1 MYMIVHC
8 KHEGCYLDRQN
19 DKIDSSGYRICPITI
34 NPPKIFVFE
43 SKIEAKEFFSEYM
56 NDVDVVDQRCRV
68 GQVNNGLDE
77 EINHIDHC
85 TCGII
90 ELDEEDGQ
98 PILFYNAKHQ
108 IFLLEPGPQVFMPT
122 HEIKINTSNL
132 NLINSFI
139 RNEKLLDTEQK
150 RRYVELGKR
159 CEKQLN
165 NSKNN
170 KKS

>member
-1 MYMIVHC
+1 MSCSSKSTYMIVHC

-19 DKIDSSGYRICPITI
+19 DKLDSSGMRICPITI
-34 NPPKIFVFE
+34 NLPKIFLFNN
-43 SKIEAKEFFSEYM
+43 KPEAKEFLTEYI

-77 EINHIDHC
+77 EIKHINHC

-108 IFLLEPGPQVFMPT
+108 IFFLEPGPQVFTPSFDLKM
-122 HEIKINTSNL
+122 SAGNL
-132 NLINSFI
+132 NVINSLI
-139 RNEKLLDTEQK
+139 RDNSTLDNEQRK
-150 RRYVELGKR
+150 RYIELGKR
-159 CEKQLN
+159 CEKYDH
-165 NSKNN
+165 
-170 KKS
+170 

>member
-1 MYMIVHC
+1 ML
-8 KHEGCYLDRQN
+8 LDRSN
-19 DKIDSSGYRICPITI
+19 DKVDTSGYRICPVTI
-34 NPPKIFVFE
+34 NPPKIFLFDN
-43 SKIEAKEFFSEYM
+43 KAEAKEFFTEYM

-77 EINHIDHC
+77 DIHHINHC

-108 IFLLEPGPQVFMPT
+108 IFLLEPGPQVYVPS
-122 HEIKINTSNL
+122 HELKMSALNL

-139 RNEKLLDTEQK
+139 RNEKLLDAEQR

-159 CEKQLN
+159 CERHLN

-170 KKS
+170 I